1 MKVLFCGGGTAGHVN
16 PAVAIAD
23 AILERDENFKVAFV
37 GRSGGE
43 EYTLVNKR
51 NYKLYRIKAE
61 GLAGKNILKAVK
73 TFAVGLKSV
82 KDAREVIKDF
92 KPDVIVGTG
101 GYVSAPVVFCGHLMK
116 IPTLLHESNAYPGLT
131 TRMLSGVVDKLLLN
145 FDSCKDYL
153 KKCKNIRVVGN
164 PLVNDFSAVSRE
176 VARKR
181 LGIGQR
187 DFLIISFGGSGGAL
201 TLNSVIVELMKSYS
215 IKTPSLRH
223 FHAVGRK
230 YYPEIKVKESA
241 LCRGVRGCKI
251 LPYIDDMPTFMNA
264 ADLIISRSGAMTLSE
279 ISAVGAPSILIPSP
293 NVADNHQTKNA
304 RRLSEIGAARVI
316 EENELTLRVLLDTV
330 CEIQQN
336 PELREKMSKAAS
348 KQYKDKAKSDIVDE
362 IYSLLEW
369 QH

>member
-23 AILERDENFKVAFV
+23 ALIERDKNAEVAFV
-37 GRSGGE
+37 GRIGGE

-51 NYKLYRIKAE
+51 NYKLYRIKTE

-73 TFAVGLKSV
+73 TFAVGLRSLKE
-82 KDAREVIKDF
+82 ARRVIKDF

-116 IPTLLHESNAYPGLT
+116 IPTLIHESNAYPGLT
-131 TRMLSGVVDKLLLN
+131 TRMLSGMVDKLLLN

-153 KKCKNIRVVGN
+153 KKCKSIRVVGN
-164 PLVNDFSAVSRE
+164 PLVNDFSTVTKE

-181 LGIGQR
+181 LGIGKR
-187 DFLIISFGGSGGAL
+187 DFLIISFGGSGGAMA
-201 TLNSVIVELMKSYS
+201 LNSIIIELMKSYS

-230 YYPEIKVKESA
+230 YYPEIKAKEGA
-241 LCRGVRGCKI
+241 LCRGARGCKI

-264 ADLIISRSGAMTLSE
+264 ADLVISRSGAMTLSE
-279 ISAVGAPSILIPSP
+279 ISAVGVPSILIPSP
-293 NVADNHQTKNA
+293 NVADDHQAKNA
-304 RRLSEIGAARVI
+304 RRLSEIGAARYI
-316 EENELTLRVLLDTV
+316 EENELTLRALLDTV

-336 PELREKMSKAAS
+336 PELRKKMSKAAGE
-348 KQYKDKAKSDIVDE
+348 QYRDKAKSDIIDE
-362 IYSLLEW
+362 IYSLM
-369 QH
+369 Q